1 MRFEEW
7 ETLWIARESVGG
19 VVDASMIGQ
28 EGSAR
33 TLVSR
38 ATLPSLRTF
47 RATLAQILEA
57 IEHLSDGR
65 RIRRNASTFS
75 NDLEKG
81 KTRAEPSRAESNEPW
96 LGTIEN
102 LGPPYRRQKFGSRPL
117 EDTELTLRTINREN
131 D

>member
-81 KTRAEPSRAESNEPW
+81 KTRAEPSRIQRALARNDREPRTAVSKTEIW
-96 LGTIEN
+96 LAAS
-102 LGPPYRRQKFGSRPL
+102 RRH
-117 EDTELTLRTINREN
+117 
-131 D
+131 

>member
-81 KTRAEPSRAESNEPW
+81 KTRAEPSRAEPSRIQRALARNDREPRTAVSKTEIW
-96 LGTIEN
+96 LAAS
-102 LGPPYRRQKFGSRPL
+102 RRH
-117 EDTELTLRTINREN
+117 
-131 D
+131 